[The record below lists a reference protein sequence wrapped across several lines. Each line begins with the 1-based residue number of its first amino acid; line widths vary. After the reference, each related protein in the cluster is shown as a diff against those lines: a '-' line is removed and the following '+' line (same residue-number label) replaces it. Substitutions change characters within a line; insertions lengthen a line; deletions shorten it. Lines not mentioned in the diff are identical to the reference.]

1 MGLDV
6 VLTAIEYTLEKSR
19 ERGMTEREQR
29 DRLPFRIIH
38 AQMSTPQLIE
48 RMKKLPVELDIQPVF
63 FLTDMHWIR
72 ERVGDKRADMSYV
85 WKTYKDAGLMMSGGS
100 DCPVEIFSPW
110 NGIYSMVTR
119 KDLDGNPEGG
129 MQPEEKLSVYD
140 AVCMYSK
147 NVPYANGEQDLM
159 GTIEAGKF
167 ADMVVIDRDIFN
179 IPDDELKDVQALYT
193 YMAGCQT
200 YCRG

>member
-1 MGLDV
+1 MFGKRLITLD
-6 VLTAIEYTLEKSR
+6 KR
-19 ERGMTEREQR
+19 ETTFS
-29 DRLPFRIIH
+29 DH
-38 AQMSTPQLIE
+38 Y
-48 RMKKLPVELDIQPVF
+48 PVESVVKPSPRQVKQPQ
-63 FLTDMHWIR
+63 H
-72 ERVGDKRADMSYV
+72 
-85 WKTYKDAGLMMSGGS
+85 
-100 DCPVEIFSPW
+100 
-110 NGIYSMVTR
+110 
-119 KDLDGNPEGG
+119 PEGG